1 VLRLHPG
8 DTLRVGVVNGLP
20 ATATVAACS
29 DTAGLALQWRP
40 GLEDQDDDT
49 ARRRLSADVP
59 AAPAAATPA
68 AAPAAAAAAAS
79 TASSTAVPAAPAAA
93 AAPAAGAH
101 TPPAPVLLL
110 PVPVP
115 MPVPVQIDLLLA
127 LPRPKVMTRLW
138 APLASMGRAS
148 QHTSRRDSHCH
159 FVIPLTNQAPPQ
171 SRECQP

>member
-1 VLRLHPG
+1 MLRLHPG

-59 AAPAAATPA
+59 AAP
-68 AAPAAAAAAAS
+68 
-79 TASSTAVPAAPAAA
+79 A